1 MYESLRKL
9 RDRRETGEGGFT
21 LVELLIVIVILGILA
36 AIVVLA
42 IGGLKG
48 SSQNAACAAGAH
60 TIESAEDALFASS
73 NPNAYGNNAALT
85 TAGLLKAPTTDL
97 TVAGSATGYTITAT
111 PGGNC
116 VADSGAGKDLPITY
130 ATP

>member
-1 MYESLRKL
+1 MYESLRKI

-48 SSQNAACAAGAH
+48 SSQNAACTAGAH
-60 TIESAEDALFASS
+60 TIESAEDAYFASVT
-73 NPNAYGNNAALT
+73 PNAYGSSAQLLG
-85 TAGLLKAPTTDL
+85 AGLLKAAPTDL
-97 TVAGSATGYTITAT
+97 TAAATGGGNGYSITATGGGNCTAT
-111 PGGNC
+111 PGF
-116 VADSGAGKDLPITY
+116 PITY
-130 ATP
+130 TAP

>member
-1 MYESLRKL
+1 MYESLRKI

-48 SSQNAACAAGAH
+48 SSQNAACTAGGH
-60 TIESAEDALFASS
+60 TIESAEDAYFATS
-73 NPNAYGNNAALT
+73 NPNAYGSTAQLV
-85 TAGLLKAPTTDL
+85 TAGLLKSTPTDL
-97 TVAGSATGYTITAT
+97 TVAATGGGSGYSITAVGT
-111 PGGNC
+111 GNC
-116 VADSGAGKDLPITY
+116 TAAPGFPINY
-130 ATP
+130 P